1 MKKRKKIL
9 IGISLFL
16 VFYVFRKTIGKGVII
31 LFWSFLELFSYNS
44 GKLGKG
50 YFLIDDFKVLDEGW
64 PYGSYIYKV
73 VKKGKYKYNKMI
85 IGADILKCEKENSY
99 ILVKQKFNDSLVKKR
114 LFDKIESGINY
125 ARDSV
130 VLFNGKVF
138 YKKDLHKFVGY
149 DTIILKR
156 DSKRLSYLA
165 DSIVHND
172 SFYQKRMVNSYNYYV
187 IDLKT
192 EKLLGPLSY
201 KLFREQMK
209 DLGLLNLN
217 NW

>member
-1 MKKRKKIL
+1 M
-9 IGISLFL
+9 
-16 VFYVFRKTIGKGVII
+16 
-31 LFWSFLELFSYNS
+31 E
-44 GKLGKG
+44 
-50 YFLIDDFKVLDEGW
+50 
-64 PYGSYIYKV
+64 
-73 VKKGKYKYNKMI
+73 
-85 IGADILKCEKENSY
+85 
-99 ILVKQKFNDSLVKKR
+99 
-114 LFDKIESGINY
+114 
-125 ARDSV
+125 
-130 VLFNGKVF
+130 KVF